1 MPDAKRYWLDRS
13 ENVTKLFRGLWVIGT
28 ALIVADLF
36 MHKHEEFG
44 FAGWL
49 GFYGLFGFVA
59 CVTLVL
65 TAKALRRI
73 LRRPENYY
81 DR

>member
-1 MPDAKRYWLDRS
+1 MSEHRKYWLDRS
-13 ENVTKLFRGLWVIGT
+13 ENVTTLYRGLWVIGI

-44 FAGWL
+44 FAGWF
-49 GFYGLFGFVA
+49 GFYGVFGFVA
-59 CVTLVL
+59 CVTLVV

-73 LRRPENYY
+73 LMRREDYY
-81 DR
+81 ER